1 MLGNSAGR
9 RIIQY
14 LDSSAGIVQPTRIVC
29 CAHDE
34 PELALTAAAAPK
46 ARIHFETVRIV
57 PTPLPRRRRR
67 HPTRPRQMFHGSN
80 NQASHAGRAVS
91 SWDTPCMVMQRR
103 AASRSDRWRQPMAE
117 ASKTNP
123 QGVER
128 LGYLGLGL
136 MGTPMSRR
144 LLNAGHQVTVWNRS
158 EGKMAALV
166 EAGARR
172 AAIPRDL
179 MESSDIVF
187 MCVTD
192 AAAVE
197 EVIFGP
203 ASISTAPG
211 AGKLV
216 VDFSSI
222 HPDAARDLATRLSA
236 ANGAGWIDAPV
247 SGGTKGAE
255 EGTLAIMAGGKA
267 SDIERV
273 RPYVLAMAR
282 RFTHMCP
289 TGAGQTTKL
298 CNQVIVG
305 CAMAVLAEATRLAVN
320 AGIDASR
327 LPEALAGGFADSI
340 PLQLFVPRMVQG
352 IHSPPLG
359 HIATMLKDLDT
370 VADVA
375 QTTSTP
381 VPMASLAGQLFRLA
395 KAARGADADAL
406 EIYKL
411 SAGSTEPST
420 GS

>member
-1 MLGNSAGR
+1 
-9 RIIQY
+9 
-14 LDSSAGIVQPTRIVC
+14 
-29 CAHDE
+29 
-34 PELALTAAAAPK
+34 
-46 ARIHFETVRIV
+46 
-57 PTPLPRRRRR
+57 
-67 HPTRPRQMFHGSN
+67 
-80 NQASHAGRAVS
+80 
-91 SWDTPCMVMQRR
+91 
-103 AASRSDRWRQPMAE
+103 MAD
-117 ASKTNP
+117 ASKANP
-123 QGVER
+123 QNAER
-128 LGYLGLGL
+128 LGYIGLGL
-136 MGTPMSRR
+136 MGTPMTLR
-144 LLNAGHQVTVWNRS
+144 LLASGRQVRVWNRS
-158 EGKMAALV
+158 EGKLAPLV
-166 EAGARR
+166 AAGAKR
-172 AAIPRDL
+172 AVSPRDVIAN
-179 MESSDIVF
+179 SDIVF

-203 ASISTAPG
+203 EGLAAALG

-222 HPDAARDLATRLSA
+222 HPDSARELARRLRA

-255 EGTLAIMAGGKA
+255 EGTLAIMAGGEA
-267 SDIERV
+267 ADIARV

-282 RFTHMCP
+282 RFTHMGP

-320 AGIDASR
+320 AGIDAGR

-359 HIATMLKDLDT
+359 HVATMLKDLDT

-375 QTTSTP
+375 QATSTP

-395 KAARGADADAL
+395 KAARGAEADAL

-411 SAGSTEPST
+411 SADSH
-420 GS
+420 